1 MTRLLLLTA
10 VLSLVYAV
18 AAGQEPP
25 GTAEKI
31 GQQIDRG
38 LSQLGAEL
46 SEAWSDVRRGVE
58 KMGVQGRVFGRL
70 HWDKALHGAKLDI
83 SVRDNSTVVLTGSV
97 ASAEA
102 KAKAEELAR
111 DTIGV
116 TSVVNQLAVAARA
129 GQ

>member
-18 AAGQEPP
+18 AAGQEPA